1 MVRNVTSN
9 GYTPEFK
16 DEAVKQVI
24 DRGYTIAEVSER
36 LGVSSHSLYK
46 WVNAVKP
53 TETEQQRNELLEAKS
68 EILKLRSQLRRTE
81 EERDIF
87 KKGRKVLCKPARV
100 KYQFI
105 NEHQQEFL
113 VATMCRVLRIARAG
127 FYAWLHK
134 PVSDRAIEDH
144 RLLELIRASYSASRG
159 VYGARR
165 VFQDMREA
173 GELCGK
179 HRVAKI
185 MRVNQIKALR
195 GYKAPRPIAGRPSI
209 IAPNQ
214 LEREFTVS
222 DPDTA
227 WVTDITYI
235 RTWQGWLY
243 LAVVVDLYS
252 RKVVGWSMK
261 PSLNREIVL
270 DALLMA
276 LWRRRPKKKVLVH
289 SDQGS
294 QYSSDDWLRFCKTHQ
309 LEPSMSRRGNC
320 WDNAVAESFFSS
332 LKKERIKKR
341 IYKTRD
347 LAKEDIFDYIE
358 AFYNRTRRH
367 SHLGGVSPEVF
378 EAASK

>member
-1 MVRNVTSN
+1 M
-9 GYTPEFK
+9 
-16 DEAVKQVI
+16 
-24 DRGYTIAEVSER
+24 
-36 LGVSSHSLYK
+36 
-46 WVNAVKP
+46 
-53 TETEQQRNELLEAKS
+53 
-68 EILKLRSQLRRTE
+68 
-81 EERDIF
+81 
-87 KKGRKVLCKPARV
+87 
-100 KYQFI
+100 
-105 NEHQQEFL
+105 
-113 VATMCRVLRIARAG
+113 ATMCRVLRIARAG

-165 VFQDMREA
+165 VFQDIREA

-209 IAPNQ
+209 IAPNR

-222 DPDTA
+222 EPDTA

-378 EAASK
+378 ETASK